1 MKIKSIKKVQRAEAL
16 FEKLDKELH
25 VRLYLGSMEIERS
38 QSVENEYIFITPKDM
53 IFTGTAIEIIQGSL
67 REYPEAAFYIDI
79 CPEGNGVRCVVFM
92 AVYVETIKFD
102 SKGKNLITRDGCAV
116 RIVAEMAGGY
126 LAAVKTNK
134 DGSEECYAVHA
145 DEGCVSYD
153 MENNNDIYTYED

>member
-16 FEKLDKELH
+16 RIRLELDLH
-25 VRLYLGSMEIERS
+25 VLGALEIETEQCGEHQDIRIIPQHS
-38 QSVENEYIFITPKDM
+38 IL
-53 IFTGTAIEIIQGSL
+53 TGTAIGIIQESL
-67 REYPEAAFYIDI
+67 KDYPEANFYVDNYG
-79 CPEGNGVRCVVFM
+79 EDNGVRCIVFM
-92 AVYVETIKFD
+92 GVYVETIMFD
-102 SKGKNLITRDGCAV
+102 STSKNLITKDGCAV

-153 MENNNDIYTYED
+153 MDNYNDIYTYED

>member
-1 MKIKSIKKVQRAEAL
+1 MKIKSIKKVQRADAL
-16 FEKLDKELH
+16 RLRLELDLH
-25 VRLYLGSMEIERS
+25 VLGTLEIGTNQCGEHQDIHIIPQNS
-38 QSVENEYIFITPKDM
+38 IL
-53 IFTGTAIEIIQGSL
+53 TGTAIGIIQESL
-67 REYPEAAFYIDI
+67 KDFPEANFYVDNN
-79 CPEGNGVRCVVFM
+79 GVDKGVRCIVFM
-92 AVYVETIKFD
+92 GVYVETTMFD
-102 SKGKNLITRDGCAV
+102 STSKKLITEDGCAV

>member
-1 MKIKSIKKVQRAEAL
+1 MKIKSIKKVQRAESL
-16 FEKLDKELH
+16 LEKLDKELH
-25 VRLYLGSMEIERS
+25 GRRYLGSMKIEKS
-38 QSVENEYIFITPKDM
+38 QSVDNEYIFITPQDL
-53 IFTGTAIEIIQGSL
+53 IFTGTAIETIQGSMM
-67 REYPEAAFYIDI
+67 EYPEAAFYIDK

-92 AVYVETIKFD
+92 GVYVETIKFD
-102 SKGKNLITRDGCAV
+102 ATSKNLITRDGCAV